1 MKKILLI
8 LLIVNNIIF
17 CPVIYANTA
26 ALAATTITNSA
37 IRRNLKKQEHHRNEY
52 HKGPTS
58 SYSEYIEIWDK
69 DEFKKNVIYKYEKI
83 YYYYSS
89 IDTERCIQDI
99 QTKGPISIR
108 YPTEQEIRDRKNGI
122 IFLFC
127 IVFFSILI
135 IFILTLFK
143 KNNNYKINQ

>member
-17 CPVIYANTA
+17 CPIVYASTA
-26 ALAATTITNSA
+26 TLAATNITNSA
-37 IRRNLKKQEHHRNEY
+37 IRRNLKKQKQHRNEY

-69 DEFKKNVIYKYEKI
+69 DEFKKNVIYKYEKV
-83 YYYYSS
+83 YYYYS
-89 IDTERCIQDI
+89 IDPERCIQDI
-99 QTKGPISIR
+99 QTKGPINIR

-127 IVFFSILI
+127 IVFFSILT

>member
-1 MKKILLI
+1 MKKFLLI
-8 LLIVNNIIF
+8 FLIINNIIF

-26 ALAATTITNSA
+26 ALAAANIANSA
-37 IRRNLKKQEHHRNEY
+37 IRRNLQHRNEY
-52 HKGPTS
+52 HKGPIS

-83 YYYYSS
+83 YYYYS
-89 IDTERCIQDI
+89 IDPERCIQDV
-99 QTKGPISIR
+99 QTKGPINIR

>member
-1 MKKILLI
+1 MKKFLLI
-8 LLIVNNIIF
+8 FLIVNNIIF
-17 CPVIYANTA
+17 CPIIYANTTALTA
-26 ALAATTITNSA
+26 ANITNSA
-37 IRRNLKKQEHHRNEY
+37 IRRNLKKQKQHRNEY
-52 HKGPTS
+52 HKGPIS

-69 DEFKKNVIYKYEKI
+69 DEFKKSVIYKYEKI
-83 YYYYSS
+83 YYYYS
-89 IDTERCIQDI
+89 IDPERCIQDV
-99 QTKGPISIR
+99 QTKGPINIR
-108 YPTEQEIRDRKNGI
+108 YPTEQETRDRKNGI

>member
-17 CPVIYANTA
+17 CPVVYASTA
-26 ALAATTITNSA
+26 ALTAASITNSS

-89 IDTERCIQDI
+89 IDTERCIQDV

>member
-26 ALAATTITNSA
+26 ALTAANITNSA

-89 IDTERCIQDI
+89 IDTERCIQDV

>member
-26 ALAATTITNSA
+26 ALTAASITNSS
-37 IRRNLKKQEHHRNEY
+37 IRRNLKKQKQHRNEY

-69 DEFKKNVIYKYEKI
+69 DEFKKNVIYKYERI

-89 IDTERCIQDI
+89 IDTERCIQDV

>member
-1 MKKILLI
+1 MKKFLLI
-8 LLIVNNIIF
+8 FLIVNNIIF
-17 CPVIYANTA
+17 CRVIYANTA
-26 ALAATTITNSA
+26 ALPAANIANSA
-37 IRRNLKKQEHHRNEY
+37 IRRNLKKQIQHRNEY
-52 HKGPTS
+52 HKGPIS

-83 YYYYSS
+83 YYYYS
-89 IDTERCIQDI
+89 IDPERCIQDT

-108 YPTEQEIRDRKNGI
+108 YPTEQETRDRKNGI

>member
-17 CPVIYANTA
+17 CPVVYANTA
-26 ALAATTITNSA
+26 ALTAASITNSA
-37 IRRNLKKQEHHRNEY
+37 IRRNLNKQKQHRNEY
-52 HKGPTS
+52 HKGPLS

-69 DEFKKNVIYKYEKI
+69 DEFKKSVIYKYEKI
-83 YYYYSS
+83 YYYYS
-89 IDTERCIQDI
+89 IDQERCIQDI
-99 QTKGPISIR
+99 QTKGPINIR

-127 IVFFSILI
+127 IVFFSILT
-135 IFILTLFK
+135 IFILTLFRK
-143 KNNNYKINQ
+143 KQ

>member
-8 LLIVNNIIF
+8 LLIINNIIF

-26 ALAATTITNSA
+26 ALAAANITNSA
-37 IRRNLKKQEHHRNEY
+37 IRRNLKKQKQHRNEY
-52 HKGPTS
+52 HKGPIS

-83 YYYYSS
+83 YYYYS
-89 IDTERCIQDI
+89 IDPERCIQDV

-108 YPTEQEIRDRKNGI
+108 YPTEQEIRDRKN
-122 IFLFC
+122 
-127 IVFFSILI
+127 
-135 IFILTLFK
+135 
-143 KNNNYKINQ
+143 

>member
-89 IDTERCIQDI
+89 IDTERCIQDV